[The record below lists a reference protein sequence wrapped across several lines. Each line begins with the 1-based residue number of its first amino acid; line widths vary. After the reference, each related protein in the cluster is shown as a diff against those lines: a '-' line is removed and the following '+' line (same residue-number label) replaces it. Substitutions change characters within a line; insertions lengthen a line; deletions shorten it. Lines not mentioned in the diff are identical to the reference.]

1 MIAPGTIV
9 DGTFKLSCNLHIDGE
24 VAGTVDCQSTVT
36 IGRKGMLKGQLMA
49 NKLVVSGV
57 FDGRCNVDSLEITK
71 TGKVMG
77 EIRATELIIAKG
89 GRFTGHCR
97 EKDAAEQVVT
107 QAQQEPVKRV
117 EGGAKSTIERCLDG
131 KLPASNQ
138 AVSTAEKE
146 RLKTG

>member
-1 MIAPGTIV
+1 MA
-9 DGTFKLSCNLHIDGE
+9 
-24 VAGTVDCQSTVT
+24 CQSIVT
-36 IGRKGMLKGQLMA
+36 IGRKGLLKGDLTA
-49 NKLVVSGV
+49 KKLVVSGS
-57 FDGRCNVDSLEITK
+57 FDGCCNVDSLEITK

-97 EKDAAEQVVT
+97 EKDAPQEVAVT
-107 QAQQEPVKRV
+107 EAQEPVKGIERS
-117 EGGAKSTIERCLDG
+117 GKSTIERCLDG

-138 AVSTAEKE
+138 AASSPQKE